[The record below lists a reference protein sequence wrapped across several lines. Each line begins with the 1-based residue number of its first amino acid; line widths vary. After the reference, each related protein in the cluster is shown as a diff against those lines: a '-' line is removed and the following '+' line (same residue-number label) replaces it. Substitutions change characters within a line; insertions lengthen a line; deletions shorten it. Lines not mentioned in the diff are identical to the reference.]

1 MIQLSIAKPLSIIFK
16 HCLNWT
22 NFVDIWKITNICPIY
37 KEIISR
43 LLTTINL
50 LHYCLL
56 QISEKLLSEHQSGFD
71 KMTLVQ
77 IGYSQLY
84 TAFDYGCSF
93 VAKLSWKKY
102 IYILKKYVFYKI
114 YIVCKKNVFIW
125 KKSFIL
131 HFFLLKKTFFYR
143 EKYKWKCRNIYLIWE
158 IYFYAE
164 NACVTNKLWIFL
176 KYVFILQ
183 KKIFFDHKKYIC

>member
-22 NFVDIWKITNICPIY
+22 TFVDIWKITNICPIY

-56 QISEKLLSEHQSGFD
+56 QISEKLLAEHQSGFD

-77 IGYSQLY
+77 IRYSQLY

-102 IYILKKYVFYKI
+102 IYILKKYMFFTKYTLFAKKMFLYGKKVSYCIFFY
-114 YIVCKKNVFIW
+114 W
-125 KKSFIL
+125 KKL
-131 HFFLLKKTFFYR
+131 FLQRK
-143 EKYKWKCRNIYLIWE
+143 
-158 IYFYAE
+158 
-164 NACVTNKLWIFL
+164 V
-176 KYVFILQ
+176 
-183 KKIFFDHKKYIC
+183 